1 MCVFA
6 SKILTFIKAKFACFI
21 DNETRRSAS
30 VACAAMEK
38 KTNFLFL
45 FLLPRMVMEWTKQH
59 DRALLDEMTVSDLFQ
74 FKKGTPERGQVWDS
88 IADNLNAMDY
98 PKFKVAKRSCRD
110 RWTLLRTKYKRKMA
124 EELQA
129 SGTDAEVSESDAIIE
144 DLIGKE
150 DAAVDC
156 GKDGKKKA
164 EADKKAAEE
173 IRTKAMERFG
183 QSSKRNGDEG
193 EGVKKKKRKSGSDAV
208 EFLREKAKLDH
219 SLKEEELQLR
229 KDQQNQTLLLLQQQQ
244 QMNQAFLSLVD
255 KMLSKEK

>member
-1 MCVFA
+1 
-6 SKILTFIKAKFACFI
+6 
-21 DNETRRSAS
+21 
-30 VACAAMEK
+30 
-38 KTNFLFL
+38 
-45 FLLPRMVMEWTKQH
+45 MEWTKKH
-59 DRALLDEMTVSDLFQ
+59 DRALLDEITVSDLFQ
-74 FKKGTPERGQVWDS
+74 YKKGTPERGQVWDS

-110 RWTLLRTKYKRKMA
+110 RWTLLRTKYKRRMS

-129 SGTDAEVSESDAIIE
+129 SGIDAEVSESDTIIE

-150 DAAVDC
+150 DAAVDS

-183 QSSKRNGDEG
+183 QSSKRNGDDEG
-193 EGVKKKKRKSGSDAV
+193 EGAKKKKRKSGSDAV

-229 KDQQNQTLLLLQQQQ
+229 KEQQSQTLLLLQQQQ

-255 KMLSKEK
+255 KMLSKEKS

>member
-1 MCVFA
+1 
-6 SKILTFIKAKFACFI
+6 
-21 DNETRRSAS
+21 
-30 VACAAMEK
+30 
-38 KTNFLFL
+38 
-45 FLLPRMVMEWTKQH
+45 MEWTKQH
-59 DRALLDEMTVSDLFQ
+59 DRALLDEITVSDLFQ
-74 FKKGTPERGQVWDS
+74 FKKGTPERGQLWDS

-98 PKFKVAKRSCRD
+98 PKFKVAKRSCHD
-110 RWTLLRTKYKRKMA
+110 RWTLLRTKYKRRMS

-129 SGTDAEVSESDAIIE
+129 SAIDAEVSESDAIIE

-150 DAAVDC
+150 DATVDS

-193 EGVKKKKRKSGSDAV
+193 EGAKKKKRKSGSDAV
-208 EFLREKAKLDH
+208 EFLREKTKLDH
-219 SLKEEELQLR
+219 ALEEEELQLR
-229 KDQQNQTLLLLQQQQ
+229 KDQQSQTLLVLQQQQ

-255 KMLSKEK
+255 KMLSKEKN